1 MDKKE
6 IRKIVSGVI
15 FTLLIIAAAVF
26 GMVWMLTTG
35 VEALSLSQGSATY
48 NDFMSAMLFGYI
60 QNAAGQQQSWFLYG
74 GSILLDAGAAL
85 FVVSLILIIVKRSI
99 RFIFL
104 PIAGLCAFVCSAFLL
119 QGVYESLFG
128 AASTVVTPFF
138 TYTLLAATAA
148 LGVLGLIVF
157 IFGLVFPRRLAQ
169 KKDDVEAAPEAEE
182 EPVAEEAAPAEEPA
196 PEEEPEPVEEAE
208 PEEEPVAEEA
218 APVAEEEAE
227 PEAVE
232 VPEEEPKEE
241 PKEEAAPAE
250 EPAPVEEAPAE
261 EPVPVE
267 EPKEE
272 PKEEKVEEPKAEE
285 PKEEAAPQEEP
296 EAAPAKKAAPKTV
309 PLTNKTAKAVGKYE
323 VFPEAGFY
331 KYRLK
336 ANNGEILIVSNPYRT
351 KESAAAGI
359 ETLKK
364 NIALG
369 NNKIIVDKNKFAQF
383 RIFTANDSRLVVAGE
398 IYPNAAGAERALNS
412 AMKFY
417 ETDRVVTL
425 DEIPENEHREWNAYP
440 DKVAPTAN
448 GKLAIEENEE
458 GKFTVSLRA
467 NNGQLLFITSTY
479 ASKASAKKAV
489 ANITEKLLAGKNLTI
504 AKDKQDRYQFLLYSD
519 NGMCLLM
526 GESYPKRE
534 SAESALRS
542 ARNFI
547 GDAKLVD

>member
-15 FTLLIIAAAVF
+15 FTLLIIGAAVF

-104 PIAGLCAFVCSAFLL
+104 PIAGLCAFVCAAFLL
-119 QGVYESLFG
+119 QGVYESLYG

-138 TYTLLAATAA
+138 TYILLAATIA

-169 KKDDVEAAPEAEE
+169 KKDDVEAAPEADEE
-182 EPVAEEAAPAEEPA
+182 EPVAEEEPVVEEAAPAEEPA

-218 APVAEEEAE
+218 APAEEEKEEE
-227 PEAVE
+227 PEAVV

-250 EPAPVEEAPAE
+250 EAPVEEPAPVEEAPVE
-261 EPVPVE
+261 EAAPVE

-272 PKEEKVEEPKAEE
+272 KAEE
-285 PKEEAAPQEEP
+285 PKEEAAAKEEP

-351 KESAAAGI
+351 KDSAAAG
-359 ETLKK
+359 
-364 NIALG
+364 G
-369 NNKIIVDKNKFAQF
+369 W
-383 RIFTANDSRLVVAGE
+383 TAICS
-398 IYPNAAGAERALNS
+398 
-412 AMKFY
+412 
-417 ETDRVVTL
+417 
-425 DEIPENEHREWNAYP
+425 
-440 DKVAPTAN
+440 
-448 GKLAIEENEE
+448 GKL
-458 GKFTVSLRA
+458 LPRA
-467 NNGQLLFITSTY
+467 S
-479 ASKASAKKAV
+479 
-489 ANITEKLLAGKNLTI
+489 
-504 AKDKQDRYQFLLYSD
+504 R
-519 NGMCLLM
+519 
-526 GESYPKRE
+526 P
-534 SAESALRS
+534 
-542 ARNFI
+542 
-547 GDAKLVD
+547 

>member
-15 FTLLIIAAAVF
+15 CTLLIIGAAVF

-104 PIAGLCAFVCSAFLL
+104 PIAGLCAFVCAAFLL
-119 QGVYESLFG
+119 QGVYESLYG
-128 AASTVVTPFF
+128 AASTAVTPFF
-138 TYTLLAATAA
+138 TYILLAATIA

-169 KKDDVEAAPEAEE
+169 KKDDVEAAPEADEE

-196 PEEEPEPVEEAE
+196 PIEEAE

-218 APVAEEEAE
+218 APAEEEKEEE

-232 VPEEEPKEE
+232 VPEEAKEE
-241 PKEEAAPAE
+241 PKEEAAPAEEAPAE

-261 EPVPVE
+261 EP
-267 EPKEE
+267 KEE
-272 PKEEKVEEPKAEE
+272 PKEEKAEETKAEE
-285 PKEEAAPQEEP
+285 PKEEAAAKEEP
-296 EAAPAKKAAPKTV
+296 EAAPAKKAAPKTI

-425 DEIPENEHREWNAYP
+425 DEIPENEHREWTAYP

-448 GKLAIEENEE
+448 GKLEIEENED

-479 ASKASAKKAV
+479 ASKASAKKAI